1 MKSISRRIFKDSLIV
16 TLFGVVGQALG
27 FVAMMMIAKMYGAN
41 WITDAYYMAFII
53 PGTFTGIM
61 FGLIKIVFVPFFVEE
76 RIKNPENVRHIFNM
90 AISAMM
96 ICSIIGMIAVA
107 LLSYLNILSF
117 GQNPEGKALTQIL
130 IFELLP
136 LIPLT
141 IISGVLSAIYNSYQR
156 FGLEELANLLRYI
169 AVIPA
174 LILLTGYMGIH
185 ALVLGHVAGQ
195 LLTLLFSAWLVY
207 KKLGLSFR
215 FHFTFSSDF
224 KRILRSSILPFLSY
238 SMALFNPLI
247 SRIVASFLDAGS
259 ITIITYAQRI
269 ALIPSLVIGSGFL
282 GVLVSHWSK
291 SSVEGKDEQ
300 LQRSVIRSFSMMITI
315 ITPIVIGLYVLR
327 EPLIRLLLQRGA
339 FNENAVVVTAGVFS
353 IFVVAVIPTYLHR
366 LVGRVLFVKQD
377 MISLF
382 LVTCLGVGIHLLLT
396 YVLAI
401 ILDMGPSGIALS
413 TLISITVVSCTTIF
427 IVHDKYIRF
436 SVESLGGNIFKTLIG
451 CMIMF
456 FGIYLFHYFSKD
468 WLLNHSLL
476 FEIIGTGIIG
486 GSIYMGFLWLVN
498 HPDFIVISEMGLNMI
513 KKKKHS

>member
-16 TLFGVVGQALG
+16 TLFGVMGQALG

-61 FGLIKIVFVPFFVEE
+61 FGIIKIVFVPFFVEE
-76 RIKNPENVRHIFNM
+76 RIKHPENVRHIFNM

-96 ICSIIGMIAVA
+96 ICSLIGVIAIA
-107 LLSYLNILSF
+107 LLSYLNLLSF

-141 IISGVLSAIYNSYQR
+141 MISAVFSAIYNSYQR

-174 LILLTGYMGIH
+174 LVFLTESIGIH

-195 LLTLLFSAWLVY
+195 LITLLFSAWLVY

-215 FHFTFSSDF
+215 FHFKFSSDF
-224 KRILRSSILPFLSY
+224 KRILYNSILPFLSY
-238 SMALFNPLI
+238 SLALFNPLI
-247 SRIVASFLDAGS
+247 SRVVASFLEAGS
-259 ITIITYAQRI
+259 ITIVTYAQRI
-269 ALIPSLVIGSGFL
+269 ALIPALVIGGGFL

-291 SSVEGKDEQ
+291 SAVEGKDEQ
-300 LQRSVIRSFSMMITI
+300 LRRSVIRSFSMMITI

-339 FNENAVVVTAGVFS
+339 FNESMAVVTANVFS
-353 IFVVAVIPTYLHR
+353 IFAVAVIPTYLHR

-377 MISLF
+377 MISIF
-382 LVTCLGVGIHLLLT
+382 SVTCIGIVLHLLLS
-396 YVLAI
+396 YLLAV
-401 ILDMGPSGIALS
+401 ILDMGPLGIALS
-413 TLISITVVSCTTIF
+413 TFISITIVSCTTII
-427 IVHDKYIRF
+427 IVHHKYIRF
-436 SVESLGGNIFKTLIG
+436 SVELLGSNIYKTLIG
-451 CMIMF
+451 CLIMF
-456 FGIYLFHYFSKD
+456 LCILLFQYFSKD
-468 WLLNHSLL
+468 WLLNHSML
-476 FEIIGTGIIG
+476 FEIIGAGSIG
-486 GSIYMGFLWLVN
+486 GFIYMGFLWLIN
-498 HPDFIVISEMGLNMI
+498 HPDLIVISEMGLNMI
-513 KKKKHS
+513 KKKKHG